1 MQTMFWCKSRA
12 NLLKRPKKSKKHECT
27 SMLTYIYKI
36 LWLNSSYSISYK
48 RTNFG
53 AFELLLYVRNFV
65 FFVSYSKMTLTIK
78 FCI

>member
-1 MQTMFWCKSRA
+1 
-12 NLLKRPKKSKKHECT
+12 
-27 SMLTYIYKI
+27 MLTYIYKI